1 MGEIFTRLTDGRVV
15 WIRSDSPKTPP
26 VVKVFK
32 DGSLVTG
39 EGAIFSGA
47 NLLSGTPVSEAEKDA
62 LKSKGTPD
70 QEE

>member
-1 MGEIFTRLTDGRVV
+1 MGEIFTRLTDKRVV
-15 WIRSDSPKTPP
+15 WIRSDSPKAPP

-47 NLLSGTPVSEAEKDA
+47 NLLSGTPLSKAEIAD
-62 LKSKGTPD
+62 LKSKEMPD